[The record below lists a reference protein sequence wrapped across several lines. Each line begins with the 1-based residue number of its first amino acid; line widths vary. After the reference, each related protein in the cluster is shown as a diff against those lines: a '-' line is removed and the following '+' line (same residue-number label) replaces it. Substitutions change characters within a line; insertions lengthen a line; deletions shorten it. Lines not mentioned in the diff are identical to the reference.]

1 LKVII
6 RQNGPNSDMN
16 WAASSVYNCCAERE
30 RERERESPQLV
41 LEIQGLFCCSTAR
54 GRRAHDDGLLLLVP
68 ARDPPQKTG
77 FRAEKKHGAAAA
89 VAAELHGASELL
101 FLCTKLL

>member
-1 LKVII
+1 LLHC
-6 RQNGPNSDMN
+6 Q
-16 WAASSVYNCCAERE
+16 
-30 RERERESPQLV
+30 
-41 LEIQGLFCCSTAR
+41 

-68 ARDPPQKTG
+68 AREPSKRQDLELK
-77 FRAEKKHGAAAA
+77 RSIELLHA